1 MRILALDPASRCGW
15 AFSTTKDR
23 VEASG
28 VWLLGSDDAVRPG
41 RLAEYL
47 RLAIAKHQPAVVAY
61 EAATY
66 GSRHLRVIRQHNELA
81 GAIRA
86 TCLHAGVEC
95 WEFGIGTWKARTVGS
110 GRAKK
115 PAVLRGLATYF
126 GIEVVDQDQAD
137 AIGICLAA
145 QLGPPPPPKRKARS
159 AERKRLKKLPRL
171 F

>member
-1 MRILALDPASRCGW
+1 MRVLGIDPARRTGW
-15 AFSTTKDR
+15 AFSLARNEIHD
-23 VEASG
+23 SG
-28 VWLLGSDDAVRPG
+28 FWLLGADDSARPG

-47 RLAIAKHQPAVVAY
+47 ALVIERHQPAVVAY

-86 TCLHAGVEC
+86 TCLRAGVEC
-95 WEFGIGTWKARTVGS
+95 WEFGIGTWKARAVGN

-115 PAVLRGLATYF
+115 PSILRGLATYF
-126 GIEVVDQDQAD
+126 GIELADQDVAD
-137 AIGICLAA
+137 AVGICLAA
-145 QLGPPPPPKRKARS
+145 QLGPPPVSERKQRN
-159 AERKRLKKLPRL
+159 AERKRMKKLPRL